1 MRKILGLAL
10 LTLALFAVA
19 PALAGNIGT
28 FTQASDVGAVKRPVT
43 AAYDSV
49 SGAYTL
55 GASGDNIWD
64 TRDAFGYLWKQVHGD
79 VAIAATVNLK
89 GKGGHAHRK
98 AGLMFRQSLEPG
110 SPYVDIVV
118 HGDGLTSLQYRSE
131 PGGPTREIQCATES
145 PYGMRLDKRGDYIQ
159 VSLAN
164 DVGLFSASGC
174 GIRIALRGTFYA
186 GLVLCAHDENA
197 FESASFKHVSVG
209 TPAERPEERL
219 SAIEILTVGSLQ
231 RRIAYISRTPTDS
244 PSFTADGAAICFRGE
259 GQLMRLEL
267 DGTSEPVVIGP
278 PNADSCAVLAASAP
292 PALRLTHEVKG
303 GHAQIWRAAA
313 GGNSAVVTKDKLQ
326 NWQPRLAPTGESF
339 VFLSGTARPDGGRIA
354 PATIYCARCRSWAA
368 QRASSRRSSAAPAR
382 SAPRP
387 GRPMAHAWYS

>member
-1 MRKILGLAL
+1 
-10 LTLALFAVA
+10 VA
-19 PALAGNIGT
+19 PAALAGNIGT
-28 FTQASDVGAVKRPVT
+28 FTQASDVGAVKRPVSAT
-43 AAYDSV
+43 YDSL
-49 SGAYTL
+49 SGAYML

-64 TRDAFGYLWKQVHGD
+64 TRDGFGYLWKQVHGD
-79 VAIAATVNLK
+79 AAIAATVNLK

-131 PGGPTREIQCATES
+131 PDGPTREIQCAIES

-164 DVGLFSASGC
+164 DAGLFRASGC
-174 GIRIALRGTFYA
+174 GIRIALHGTFYA

-209 TPAERPEERL
+209 TPTERSEEQL

-231 RRIAYISRTPTDS
+231 RRIVYIARTPTES

-259 GQLMRLEL
+259 GQLMRLVL
-267 DGTSEPVVIGP
+267 DGSSDPVPIGLSS
-278 PNADSCAVLAASAP
+278 ADLCAVAAASAP

-303 GHAQIWRAAA
+303 GHAQIWRAFA
-313 GGNSAVVTKDKLQ
+313 SSDQSPVTKDKLQ

-339 VFLSGTARPDGGRIA
+339 MFLSGTARPDGVRMA
-354 PATIYCARCRSWAA
+354 PGNYLLREMPALGGAAREL
-368 QRASSRRSSAAPAR
+368 ASFYGGPGSIGASPWSPDGTRLVFVSREPD
-382 SAPRP
+382 
-387 GRPMAHAWYS
+387 